1 RGEEGEAAGDERR
14 VAAIRPQRLHQ
25 RSRACRHHDALVIDL
40 LQHLLAKPRQHF
52 DAGAKSVGE
61 FELALHGLLGDRGD
75 FGFQPGEIGKL
86 VNALDGDHGAVHIG
100 EEQLLA
106 AAFRLLHAIVNA
118 RWQRRRLNRRF
129 CRVKGEAAEREIN
142 SVIVFQPVGAV
153 NRSTRVGKD
162 AAGRFGKIAQCRA
175 GCMIGDEGENRILY
189 HCSRQQSLMDN
200 NMTAERRQAGTIL
213 LAGPTASGKS
223 ALAIAI
229 AEEFDGV
236 IINADSMQIYSGLR
250 VLTARPSADEEAR
263 VPHRLYGILDPAD
276 DCTAARWRDMALDE
290 SRAATAAGK
299 LPVAAGGTGLY
310 FDILTNGIAEI
321 PEISKDVRDRL
332 RELQREA
339 GNEVIHAMLTAKD
352 PEMAARLNVGDTQRL
367 LRALEVVEETGV
379 PLTDWQRR

>member
-1 RGEEGEAAGDERR
+1 
-14 VAAIRPQRLHQ
+14 
-25 RSRACRHHDALVIDL
+25 
-40 LQHLLAKPRQHF
+40 
-52 DAGAKSVGE
+52 
-61 FELALHGLLGDRGD
+61 
-75 FGFQPGEIGKL
+75 
-86 VNALDGDHGAVHIG
+86 
-100 EEQLLA
+100 
-106 AAFRLLHAIVNA
+106 
-118 RWQRRRLNRRF
+118 
-129 CRVKGEAAEREIN
+129 
-142 SVIVFQPVGAV
+142 
-153 NRSTRVGKD
+153 
-162 AAGRFGKIAQCRA
+162 
-175 GCMIGDEGENRILY
+175 
-189 HCSRQQSLMDN
+189 MDN

-250 VLTARPSADEEAR
+250 VLTARPSAGEEAR

-276 DCTAARWRDMALDE
+276 DCNAARWRDMALDE
-290 SRAATAAGK
+290 IRAAKAAGK
-299 LPVAAGGTGLY
+299 LPIVVGGTGLY

-379 PLTDWQRR
+379 PLTDWQRRAPAGSILEGPRLHLALLPDRAWLYARIEARLDWMLEEGGALEEVRALTARGLDPALPAMKALGVPELMAVLAGALDADIARARIKMLTRRYAKRQMTWVRNKMCEANRSSAQDLESLKADFFPFIRRFLLTNGG